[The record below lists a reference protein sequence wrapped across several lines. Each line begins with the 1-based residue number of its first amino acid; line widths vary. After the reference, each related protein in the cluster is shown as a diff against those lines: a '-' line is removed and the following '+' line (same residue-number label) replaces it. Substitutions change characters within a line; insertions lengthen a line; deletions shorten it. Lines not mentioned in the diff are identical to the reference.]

1 MTHFSIVTR
10 GALVG
15 DRKCRKHDVPDPEV
29 WQQGAARSKAEERLA
44 AECGHLLHRD
54 CCRRGSDRGT
64 SDDNRFPSRG
74 SYTQPPIPTLQPSFD
89 DSMESPKIAR
99 AEREDAHRR

>member
-15 DRKCRKHDVPDPEV
+15 DSKCGKHDVPDPEV
-29 WQQGAARSKAEERLA
+29 GHQGAARSKAEERPA

-54 CCRRGSDRGT
+54 CRRRGSNRGASKGDRL
-64 SDDNRFPSRG
+64 PSRG
-74 SYTQPPIPTLQPSFD
+74 SNTQPPIPTLPSPFD
-89 DSMESPKIAR
+89 DSMEGPKIT
-99 AEREDAHRR
+99 